1 MPVIRAQSI
10 YVVLSAAL
18 MTWLSACT
26 SAEKKEAPTKG
37 EQEPVS
43 ADKDKEDEG
52 PEKASASRVTL
63 TNSLGN
69 NPLTSQTI
77 AVAKADAEIARFK
90 AGKGE
95 LALQG
100 VISTQRLARK
110 NLGDVLA
117 TAKKLAETQM
127 EKGASRQLS
136 SEVKLE
142 IALAALQARNFSF
155 AEYLLQ
161 DLTESKNAHVK
172 AGAYNAMGVVAL
184 KDDRVPEAV
193 LYFKEALKAVPSYKP
208 AHLNLGFVAL
218 KGGELG
224 MAKQLLGKI
233 ENDWF
238 VSYGLITLQRLDGD
252 VGGAIENCDRV
263 LKKQPEHSAAL
274 FNCGLVEYQNKR
286 NLAKAKEYFTKAGK
300 AKLTAE
306 GWNEKAFLMIAQ
318 IDAEEA
324 LAKRE
329 EMQAKAAKAAAD
341 KAAADKNAAEKA
353 AAEKAKGAGAPP
365 TGDKPKAP
373 APKADEGGADSVEV
387 ESSGDEK

>member
-1 MPVIRAQSI
+1 MPVIRAQSV
-10 YVVLSAAL
+10 YVAISAAV
-18 MTWLSACT
+18 MSWLSACT
-26 SAEKKEAPTKG
+26 SAEKKDAPTKG

-52 PEKASASRVTL
+52 PEKASANRVTL

-110 NLGDVLA
+110 NLGEVLA

-136 SEVKLE
+136 GEVKLE

-161 DLTESKNAHVK
+161 DLTESKNVHVK

-208 AHLNLGFVAL
+208 AHLNLGFIAL

-329 EMQAKAAKAAAD
+329 EMQAKAAKAAAH
-341 KAAADKNAAEKA
+341 KAAADKAAAEKA
-353 AAEKAKGAGAPP
+353 ANEKAKGAGAAPP
-365 TGDKPKAP
+365 GDKPKAP
-373 APKADEGGADSVEV
+373 ASKAEDGGGDGADE
-387 ESSGDEK
+387 ESGGDEK

>member
-1 MPVIRAQSI
+1 MRATTIKTIHIATAWS
-10 YVVLSAAL
+10 VAA
-18 MTWLSACT
+18 WLTAC
-26 SAEKKEAPTKG
+26 SSPEKKDGPSKA

-43 ADKDKEDEG
+43 AEKDEDG
-52 PEKASASRVTL
+52 PEKASANRVTL
-63 TNSLGN
+63 TNSLAN

-77 AVAKADAEIARFK
+77 SPARAEAEIAKFK
-90 AGKGE
+90 AAKGE

-110 NLGDVLA
+110 NLGEVIS
-117 TAKKLAETQM
+117 TAKKLADTQM
-127 EKGASRQLS
+127 EKGAGRQLS

-142 IALAALQARNFSF
+142 IAIAALQSRNFAF

-161 DLTESKNAHVK
+161 DLTDSKNAHVK

-208 AHLNLGFVAL
+208 ALMNLGFVAL

-238 VSYGLITLQRLDGD
+238 VSYGLISLQRLDGD
-252 VGGAIENCDRV
+252 VGGALEQCDKV

-274 FNCGLVEYQNKR
+274 FNCGLVEYQNKK

-306 GWNEKAFLMIAQ
+306 GWNEKAFLMVAQ

-324 LAKRE
+324 QIKRE
-329 EMQAKAAKAAAD
+329 EMQSKAAKAAAD
-341 KAAADKNAAEKA
+341 KAAADKAATEKA
-353 AAEKAKGAGAPP
+353 AHDKTKGPPAPP
-365 TGDKPKAP
+365 AGDKPKASP
-373 APKADEGGADSVEV
+373 PKAEEGADGADEGEPDG
-387 ESSGDEK
+387 GEK

>member
-1 MPVIRAQSI
+1 MSLAVA
-10 YVVLSAAL
+10 SAVFV
-18 MTWLSACT
+18 WLSACT
-26 SAEKKEAPTKG
+26 SAEKKEAAPKAD
-37 EQEPVS
+37 QEPVG
-43 ADKDKEDEG
+43 ADKDKEDDG
-52 PEKASASRVTL
+52 PEKASATRVTL
-63 TNSLGN
+63 TSSLAN

-77 AVAKADAEIARFK
+77 ALAKADAEIARFK

-136 SEVKLE
+136 GEVKLE
-142 IALAALQARNFSF
+142 IALAALQARNFAF

-161 DLTESKNAHVK
+161 DLTESKNVHVK

-208 AHLNLGFVAL
+208 AQMNLGFIAL

-233 ENDWF
+233 DNDWF

-252 VGGAIENCDRV
+252 VGGALEQCDRV

-286 NLAKAKEYFTKAGK
+286 NLAKAKEYFNKAGK

-329 EMQAKAAKAAAD
+329 EMQAKAAKAASD
-341 KAAADKNAAEKA
+341 KAAADKAAAEKA
-353 AAEKAKGAGAPP
+353 ASEKGKGAGPP
-365 TGDKPKAP
+365 ASSDKAKSPPPKAEDG
-373 APKADEGGADSVEV
+373 AGGGDEV
-387 ESSGDEK
+387 ESEDGEK